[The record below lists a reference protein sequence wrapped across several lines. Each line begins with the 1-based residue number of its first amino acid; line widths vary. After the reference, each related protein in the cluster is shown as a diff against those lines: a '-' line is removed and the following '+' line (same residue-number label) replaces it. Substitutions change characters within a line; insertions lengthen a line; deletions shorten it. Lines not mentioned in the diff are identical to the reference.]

1 MRIVGLDFGLKR
13 IGVAVSDPSGTL
25 ARPLAAIQADPRDAI
40 DRVAALIAELSRDD
54 PAPAAIV
61 VGLPLR
67 LDGTPHEM
75 TARVR
80 AFAAALGARTGLP
93 VEFQDERLSSH
104 EAEGRLTARHRTWQ
118 RRKPLLDAA
127 SAAVILQDYLDR
139 KADTAAGDG
148 TPRRGTPER

>member
-13 IGVAVSDPSGTL
+13 IGVAVSDPTGTL
-25 ARPLAAIQADPRDAI
+25 ATPLTAIQADPRDAI

-75 TARVR
+75 TDRVR

-104 EAEGRLTARHRTWQ
+104 EAEGRLAAHHRTWQ

-139 KADTAAGDG
+139 NAGTVAGDRTQG
-148 TPRRGTPER
+148 RENPER